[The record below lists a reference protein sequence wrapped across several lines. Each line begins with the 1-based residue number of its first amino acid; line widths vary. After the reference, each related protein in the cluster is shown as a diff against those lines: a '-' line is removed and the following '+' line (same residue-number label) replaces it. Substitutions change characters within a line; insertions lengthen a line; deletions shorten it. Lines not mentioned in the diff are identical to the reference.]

1 MTRKT
6 DKDLKI
12 HGFNCKNCKI
22 IIDLA
27 REIDTYLY
35 CKRYDE
41 LYIIRN

>member
-12 HGFNCKNCKI
+12 HGFNCKI